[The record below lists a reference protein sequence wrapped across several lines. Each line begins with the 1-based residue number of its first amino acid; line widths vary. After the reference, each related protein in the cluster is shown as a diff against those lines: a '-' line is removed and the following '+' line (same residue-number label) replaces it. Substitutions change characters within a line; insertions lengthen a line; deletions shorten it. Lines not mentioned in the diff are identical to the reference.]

1 MMQDREYEMAHPYY
15 PRPISGY
22 DIMDTFD
29 KTFRSVDEFGKAMRA
44 NMRNGNRKSRGK
56 RKR

>member
-1 MMQDREYEMAHPYY
+1 MAYPYY

-22 DIMDTFD
+22 DIMDIFD

-44 NMRNGNRKSRGK
+44 NMRNGDRKSRGK